1 MPPPNYREP
10 KLNQHTHS
18 FLTERSPQQ
27 MEEEGVARLK
37 AAMKNW
43 GPDLLALPWDAADA
57 LTYVARKIAQGQS
70 QRPVPS
76 LGAGEAARR
85 WAKRS
90 TPRAQTELSVPY
102 EETGPEAVLRF
113 VNPLFAM
120 SPLKA
125 LALATGMSPGALE
138 ASAPLMAGVV
148 KGKGGNW
155 LHPGWGGVLED
166 MGYNAPKELPPL
178 PWWDPTTGELF
189 TSGQA
194 GQIKKQIAINNWI
207 SGPLRKYLEQRVGS
221 PDDEIRQLM
230 DQGISH
236 FDVMDQE
243 PRLNPNLLATRRVNS
258 PMGDTLATTPEGQR
272 WEDLTDSVISP
283 STALRARNTNTIG
296 VGYNGPTYFKDL
308 PWLNKVSGDTPVY
321 EVSREARAAN
331 LGLYNLTDAIEDA
344 LQAGTL
350 RADNLNKLSV
360 ADAVR
365 LRHSQ
370 DRAKLKAEEEL
381 MKSSLNSPVLKK
393 VKDYPDSDL
402 AWYQISPQSHRYMTD
417 EEANRAVLKQLQD
430 VGYSPGDPNWESQ
443 FQMRKQ
449 NLQAQPGPVDLQ
461 QALDYEGEK
470 MGHCVGGYC
479 HDVDMGDTNIYT
491 LRDSKGEPHVTVE
504 VRPDKSGFD
513 ASAQWD
519 LLPQDLQD
527 DLIKDYGMGSLGWNH
542 RINNDPRVL
551 SWMAE
556 NQKPSPSIAQI
567 RGKENLPPVDKYLP
581 AVQDFV
587 RTQGPWS
594 EIGDFS
600 HTGLF
605 NLKAFRE
612 SPTWSHNFPLTTDD
626 FQVLGSS
633 VVPDDL
639 LKKLPADQDYLTPE
653 EFRKALGFDNGK

>member
-57 LTYVARKIAQGQS
+57 LNYVARKIAQGQS

-166 MGYNAPKELPPL
+166 MGYNAPKELAPYTREAGY

-236 FDVMDQE
+236 FDVMRQE
-243 PRLNPNLLATRRVNS
+243 PRLNPNSLAARRVNS

-365 LRHSQ
+365 MVDSKREALEK
-370 DRAKLKAEEEL
+370 AKNLAL
-381 MKSSLNSPVLKK
+381 QRDLNNPVLKK
-393 VKDYPDSDL
+393 VAEYPDYAWFQFTPQPHRLMTSD
-402 AWYQISPQSHRYMTD
+402 
-417 EEANRAVLKQLQD
+417 EANQHVLSQLKD
-430 VGYSPGDPNWESQ
+430 AGFTPGDPTWESQ
-443 FQMRKQ
+443 FKLRKE
-449 NLQAQPGPVDLQ
+449 NLMAQPGPVDLEM
-461 QALDYEGEK
+461 ALTLEGK
-470 MGHCVGGYC
+470 VMNHCLGGYC
-479 HDVDMGDTNIYT
+479 YDVDRGASNIYT
-491 LRDSKGEPHVTVE
+491 LRDTKGVPHVTIETSNGGGDGVGN
-504 VRPDKSGFD
+504 SI
-513 ASAQWD
+513 
-519 LLPQDLQD
+519 LQ
-527 DLIKDYGMGSLGWNH
+527 IKGNSNLA
-542 RINNDPRVL
+542 P
-551 SWMAE
+551 
-556 NQKPSPSIAQI
+556 KP
-567 RGKENLPPVDKYLP
+567 EYLP
-581 AVQDFV
+581 MIQDFV
-587 RTQGPWS
+587 RNQGPWS

-612 SPTWSHNFPLTTDD
+612 NPTWSHNFPLTTDD

-633 VVPDDL
+633 AVPDDL

-653 EFRKALGFDNGK
+653 EFRRALGFDSGK